1 MNAWLGAVPTT
12 NLRIVATIVLIL
24 ATGVATIVRWTPPPL
39 EWLTFLAISAGLD
52 VAQFH
57 SKRVTT
63 FTPTGTKLSEEA
75 ST

>member
-1 MNAWLGAVPTT
+1 MQWLAKLPTT
-12 NLRIVATIVLIL
+12 NARIVATIALII
-24 ATGVATIVRWTPPPL
+24 ATGVVTLIRWTTPPI
-39 EWLTFLAISAGLD
+39 EWLGFLALSAGLD

-63 FTPTGTKLSEEA
+63 FTPQGDKTEEA

>member
-1 MNAWLGAVPTT
+1 MQWLAKLPTT
-12 NLRIVATIVLIL
+12 NARIAVTILLML
-24 ATGVATIVRWTPPPL
+24 ATGIMTLIRWTTPPI
-39 EWLTFLAISAGLD
+39 EWLGFLALSAGLD

-63 FTPTGTKLSEEA
+63 FSPQGGKTEET